1 MKYTTSF
8 VTSINEIPA
17 DDWQALAAGAGPFL
31 QYPFLSALENAD
43 CVGEGTGWQPY
54 FLLVHHDNRLI
65 AAMPG
70 YLKADSYGEYVFDH
84 GWAHAYEQH
93 GLDYYPKWI
102 SAVPFTPVTGPRL
115 LVAEGY
121 STREILPVIP
131 STLDM
136 LKDDGLSSVHI
147 LFSPLSASP
156 QWNEEGFARRYSVQF
171 QWYNYGYQT
180 EDDFTAALTS
190 RKRRSL
196 RKSRQKLDAAGVT
209 IQRIKGTD
217 LTDDDIQ
224 FFILCYQQTYFKRSG
239 HSGYLTPAFFD
250 EVFRTMADRIM
261 LVKASVNDTPVASAL
276 FFYDKQGLY
285 GRYWG
290 SIEEIDGLH
299 FESCY
304 NQGIAF
310 AIEHALPLFN
320 PGTQGEHKILRGFEP
335 TYCVSLHH
343 LFDARFHSAVEE
355 FLHQETPQ
363 IAHYFQQATT
373 VLPFNEAMK
382 AKLRT
387 TSTAAVTPD
396 TAITKKR
403 NDNEV

>member
-1 MKYTTSF
+1 M
-8 VTSINEIPA
+8 
-17 DDWQALAAGAGPFL
+17 
-31 QYPFLSALENAD
+31 ENTD
-43 CVGEGTGWQPY
+43 CVGEGTGWHPY
-54 FLLVHHDNRLI
+54 FLLVHHKSKLI

-102 SAVPFTPVTGPRL
+102 SAIPFTPVTGPRL
-115 LVAEGY
+115 LVADGY
-121 STREILPVIP
+121 NADDLLPTIRA
-131 STLDM
+131 SLNTL
-136 LKDDGLSSVHI
+136 LNDGVSSLHI
-147 LFSPLSASP
+147 LFSPQADSP
-156 QWNEEGFARRYSVQF
+156 SWQQNGFARRYSVQF
-171 QWYNYGYQT
+171 QWYNYGYET
-180 EDDFTAALTS
+180 EDDFNAALTS

-209 IQRIKGTD
+209 IQRIKGAE

-224 FFILCYQQTYFKRSG
+224 FFILCYQQTYLKRSG
-239 HSGYLTPAFFD
+239 HSGYLTPDFF
-250 EVFRTMADRIM
+250 ESIFRTMADHTL
-261 LVKASVNDTPVASAL
+261 LVKASRNGKPVASAL
-276 FFYDKQGLY
+276 FFYDAQGLY

-290 SIEEIDGLH
+290 SLQDIDGLH

-310 AIEHALPLFN
+310 AIEHGLPLFN

-335 TYCVSLHH
+335 TFCVSLHH
-343 LFDARFHSAVEE
+343 LFDNRFHSAVEE

-363 IAHYFQQATT
+363 ISHYFQQAAT
-373 VLPFNEAMK
+373 VLPFNEAMTN
-382 AKLRT
+382 KLKT

-396 TAITKKR
+396 AAITTKR

>member
-8 VTSINEIPA
+8 VTSINAIPA
-17 DDWQALAAGAGPFL
+17 PAWQALASSAGPFL
-31 QYPFLSALENAD
+31 QYPLLSAMENTD
-43 CVGEGTGWQPY
+43 CVGEGTGWHPY
-54 FLLVHHDNRLI
+54 FLLVHHKSKLI

-102 SAVPFTPVTGPRL
+102 SAIPFTPVTGPRL
-115 LVAEGY
+115 LVADGY
-121 STREILPVIP
+121 NADDLLPTIRA
-131 STLDM
+131 SLNTL
-136 LKDDGLSSVHI
+136 LNDGVSSLHI
-147 LFSPLSASP
+147 LFSPQADSP
-156 QWNEEGFARRYSVQF
+156 SWQQNGFARRYSVQF
-171 QWYNYGYQT
+171 QWYNYGYET

-209 IQRIKGTD
+209 IQRIKGAE

-224 FFILCYQQTYFKRSG
+224 FFILCYQQTYLKRSG
-239 HSGYLTPAFFD
+239 HSGYLTPDFF
-250 EVFRTMADRIM
+250 ESIFRTMADHTL
-261 LVKASVNDTPVASAL
+261 LVKASRNGKPVASAL
-276 FFYDKQGLY
+276 FFYDAQGLY

-290 SIEEIDGLH
+290 SLQDIDGLH

-310 AIEHALPLFN
+310 AIEHGLPLFN

-335 TYCVSLHH
+335 TFCVSLHH
-343 LFDARFHSAVEE
+343 LFDNRFHSAVEE

-363 IAHYFQQATT
+363 ISHYFQQAAT
-373 VLPFNEAMK
+373 VLPFNEAMTN
-382 AKLRT
+382 KLKT

-396 TAITKKR
+396 AAITTKR